1 MGSELYPWPRK
12 FKITKTLS
20 YPLRVNPNEPV
31 NHLDRQMPHRKPYLD
46 GWRWGSAGMIVIMRC
61 FSLNTDKV
69 VLDFPS
75 ESVLKFFY
83 LRTCKRG
90 RATLEVIPEHHT
102 RCRTRKSPRH
112 RAKSVTRPNLI
123 QNFNKEHTQRE

>member
-46 GWRWGSAGMIVIMRC
+46 GLEMGLSRNDCNHEVF
-61 FSLNTDKV
+61 FSK
-69 VLDFPS
+69 
-75 ESVLKFFY
+75 
-83 LRTCKRG
+83 
-90 RATLEVIPEHHT
+90 
-102 RCRTRKSPRH
+102 H
-112 RAKSVTRPNLI
+112 R
-123 QNFNKEHTQRE
+123 